1 MYFFHSGTKI
11 IIPEAAMSRR
21 FFRLKPPAKD
31 NSDQLSHSHIKASN
45 ENPGIFTAFMN
56 NAKLVIFSE
65 TANLFTFKSVFQ
77 PPIVLLEG
85 RKMISPLIFSLFIC
99 EKRDK
104 SVILMK
110 AY

>member
-21 FFRLKPPAKD
+21 FFRLKPPAND

-45 ENPGIFTAFMN
+45 ENPAIFTAFMN

-77 PPIVLLEG
+77 PLIILLQG
-85 RKMISPLIFSLFIC
+85 RKKIAHLIFSLF
-99 EKRDK
+99 EQAKNRLNVLSK
-104 SVILMK
+104 
-110 AY
+110 